1 MGKLNCVLLVDDDK
15 VNNFINTRILKKL
28 GVCDNIKTSLNGEE
42 ALLYLTKYCSSYDQ
56 NYPELIIL
64 DNNMPEMNGIEF
76 LELYNQLNYNKN
88 FKLNIIVLTASNNP
102 QDEQKLKELGIQG
115 YLTKPLTEEKLMN
128 VLELQHII

>member
-15 VNNFINTRILKKL
+15 VNNFINTRILKKTGL
-28 GVCDNIKTSLNGEE
+28 CDNIKTSLNGEE
-42 ALLYLTKYCSSYDQ
+42 ALLYLTKYCSAYDQ

-76 LELYNQLNYNKN
+76 LEMFNKLNQNKN
-88 FKLNIIVLTASNNP
+88 FKLNIVVLTASNDP
-102 QDEQKLKELGIQG
+102 KDEQKLKELGIQA

-128 VLELQHII
+128 VIEFYHLI

>member
-28 GVCDNIKTSLNGEE
+28 GICDNIRTSLNGEE
-42 ALLYLTKYCSSYDQ
+42 ALLYLTKYCSAYDQ

-76 LELYNQLNYNKN
+76 LELFNQLNYNKN

-102 QDEQKLKELGIQG
+102 QDESRLKDLGIQG

-128 VLELQHII
+128 VLELHHII

>member
-15 VNNFINTRILKKL
+15 INNFINARTLKKL
-28 GVCDNIKTSLNGEE
+28 GICDNIKTCLNGEE
-42 ALLYLTKYCSSYDQ
+42 ALLYLTKYCSAFDQ

-76 LELYNQLNYNKN
+76 LELFNKLNYNKN

-102 QDEQKLKELGIQG
+102 RDEEKLKELGIQG